1 MKIRRHKKS
10 RLPITQIYVGAFP
23 LGFISVD
30 LYALTNDSGGCFY
43 TNPDN
48 QSAPRIKV
56 GIQRPHWPSVVEV
69 LLHEALELAMA
80 INRLRLERSGVAG
93 DSSSYLFVFDHTQF
107 VDLCDCAASFITP
120 AMPALQAI
128 HHKHHLPLIL
138 NQK

>member
-1 MKIRRHKKS
+1 VRAAAELAREGV
-10 RLPITQIYVGAFP
+10 LVVGLA
-23 LGFISVD
+23 G
-30 LYALTNDSGGCFY
+30 
-43 TNPDN
+43 
-48 QSAPRIKV
+48 
-56 GIQRPHWPSVVEV
+56 VEV
-69 LLHEALELAMA
+69 DAPARAFL
-80 INRLRLERSGVAG
+80 NDTVPVVVRLERSGVAG